1 MHEVLD
7 KKWDT
12 WQERS
17 LKHNHMYMKA
27 SLLSFKNQKCLAT
40 DSWENVQ
47 SGLCLPQV
55 VLTLEAEKFMWNLIL
70 RRLHVQNMPSNITGQ
85 SGSGREHLHGT
96 VRAVPVSWGCSA
108 PFFVGSYAEFS
119 AMLFPSE
126 HNSEVLGLLSLRH
139 FSVHVL
145 HWTASAAQS
154 SCCRRALKCISDC
167 CRSSPCPREDEAT
180 ARHISVSWTPVD
192 IHVRTWAGRR
202 MLSSLPDKETE
213 KWGFCAVTAQE
224 GLEKILDLK
233 SVFKAINLSSPVRWC
248 TRLGHQFEQNF

>member
-108 PFFVGSYAEFS
+108 PFFMDSYAEFS

-126 HNSEVLGLLSLRH
+126 HNSEVLGLLSSRH

-180 ARHISVSWTPVD
+180 ARHISVSHELLLTS
-192 IHVRTWAGRR
+192 
-202 MLSSLPDKETE
+202 M
-213 KWGFCAVTAQE
+213 WGPELE
-224 GLEKILDLK
+224 GECFLHSQIKKQRNEDFVQWLHKRD
-233 SVFKAINLSSPVRWC
+233 
-248 TRLGHQFEQNF
+248 